1 MNPLKYNPL
10 KSSFSSEH
18 IHESEVKSFVN
29 EWLRNVNEENLSA
42 IVNMYSRNAILLP
55 TLSSEICV
63 GREEIQRYFVQF
75 LGKEELQGRFTK
87 LYVQIL
93 DDTALASGEGVI
105 SYRNNRQKNSREVKV
120 DFRYTF
126 AIQKGTEGWH
136 IINHHSSLV
145 P

>member
-10 KSSFSSEH
+10 KSNFESEH

-29 EWLRNVNEENLSA
+29 EWLRNVNEENVSA

-55 TLSSEICV
+55 TLSSQICI
-63 GREEIQRYFVQF
+63 GREEIQRYFIQF
-75 LGKEELQGRFTK
+75 LGKEELQGRITK
-87 LYVQIL
+87 MYVQIL
-93 DDTALASGEGVI
+93 DDTALASGEGI
-105 SYRNNRQKNSREVKV
+105 IKYRNSSQKNSREVKV
-120 DFRYTF
+120 DFRDTC

>member
-18 IHESEVKSFVN
+18 IHESEVKSFIN

-87 LYVQIL
+87 LYVSVARFIKSL
-93 DDTALASGEGVI
+93 SLA
-105 SYRNNRQKNSREVKV
+105 KLSRLNWFEIVGK
-120 DFRYTF
+120 
-126 AIQKGTEGWH
+126 
-136 IINHHSSLV
+136 
-145 P
+145 

>member
-75 LGKEELQGRFTK
+75 LGKEELQGRFTNSTFK
-87 LYVQIL
+87 FSMTHFSLGKIL
-93 DDTALASGEGVI
+93 VTETLDRKTV
-105 SYRNNRQKNSREVKV
+105 VK
-120 DFRYTF
+120 
-126 AIQKGTEGWH
+126 
-136 IINHHSSLV
+136 
-145 P
+145 